1 MTIKNAW
8 SLRNVYLYVV
18 CLITLVMVIF
28 STVNLVRAG
37 VELAY
42 PDPGYYYAKPTVISP
57 PGKDGVDPAEIEMQ
71 QAYGRLQAV
80 RYAVINLV
88 GSAAMLL
95 LAGPLYLYHWRK
107 IERETVAPNVS

>member
-28 STVNLVRAG
+28 SSVNLVRAA
-37 VELAY
+37 VELIY
-42 PDPGYYYAKPTVISP
+42 PDPGYYTPAIVSP
-57 PGKDGVDPAEIEMQ
+57 DGKGSVDPAEIEKQ
-71 QAYGRLQAV
+71 QAYGRRQAT
-80 RYAVINLV
+80 RSAVLNLV

-95 LAGPLYLYHWRK
+95 LAGPLYVYHWRK
-107 IERETVAPNVS
+107 IERETAAQTVT

>member
-1 MTIKNAW
+1 MAIRNAW

-28 STVNLVRAG
+28 SAVNLVRAG

-42 PDPGYYYAKPTVISP
+42 PDPGYYSPVIVAP
-57 PGKDGVDPAEIEMQ
+57 DGKGTVDPAESAKQ
-71 QAYGRLQAV
+71 QEYGRRQAT
-80 RYAVINLV
+80 RGAVLNLV

-95 LAGPLYLYHWRK
+95 LAGPLYVYHWRK
-107 IERETVAPNVS
+107 IERETAAQVASGS